1 MWPCAAGELYDL
13 LEAGPLLGRRQQL
26 QGSQQQGEVPALGY
40 SPEGRTPAQVFHDI
54 ALRGRCSA
62 LVAVTP
68 DFSDIF
74 LGHSTWD
81 SYSQMTKVFKHY
93 AFQLS
98 GIPGAASQRMSFSSY
113 PGELFSDDDL

>member
-1 MWPCAAGELYDL
+1 MGACAAGELYDL
-13 LEAGPLLGRRQQL
+13 LEAGPLLSRR
-26 QGSQQQGEVPALGY
+26 GQQQQNETHLGY
-40 SPEGRTPAQVFHDI
+40 SPKGRTPVQIFHDI
-54 ALRGRCSA
+54 ALQGRCSA
-62 LVAVTP
+62 LIALTP

-93 AFQLS
+93 GFQLA
-98 GIPGAASQRMSFSSY
+98 GIPNLAAQRMSFSSY

>member
-1 MWPCAAGELYDL
+1 MLSR
-13 LEAGPLLGRRQQL
+13 GRQL
-26 QGSQQQGEVPALGY
+26 QGGQQQSTTRQGY
-40 SPEGRTPAQVFHDI
+40 SPEGRTPSQVFHDI
-54 ALRGRCSA
+54 ALQGRCSA
-62 LVAVTP
+62 LIAVTP

-93 AFQLS
+93 AFEL
-98 GIPGAASQRMSFSSY
+98 GGTPGVASQRMSFSSY